1 MAEPKKSD
9 KAPGGK
15 AGGGSAGGRPGQ
27 AGARPKGGGKPTP
40 AAEPQGPGKRASVS
54 GAAPPRMRDRF
65 RSTVVPAMMKER
77 GYGNPFQ
84 VPRLEK
90 VVINMGV
97 GEGKENPKILDFAT
111 ADLQAIAGQR
121 PVITRAK
128 KSIANFKLRE
138 NVPIGC
144 KVTLRGP
151 RMYEFLDRLVNVA
164 LPRVRDFKGVPP
176 KGFDGR
182 GNYNMGLKEQVI
194 FPEIVYDKVDK
205 VRGMDITVVTTA
217 RTDEEAKALLTHL
230 GVPFRES

>member
-1 MAEPKKSD
+1 
-9 KAPGGK
+9 
-15 AGGGSAGGRPGQ
+15 
-27 AGARPKGGGKPTP
+27 
-40 AAEPQGPGKRASVS
+40 
-54 GAAPPRMRDRF
+54 MRERF
-65 RSTVVPAMMKER
+65 RSSVVPAMMKER
-77 GYGNPFQ
+77 GYSNPFQ

-97 GEGKENPKILDFAT
+97 GEGKENAKVLDFAT
-111 ADLQAIAGQR
+111 ADLQAIAGQK

-205 VRGMDITVVTTA
+205 VRGMDITMVTTA